1 MSRRLQPGE
10 VRMLVRDVMFTQVRE
25 IDCDGCLL
33 ELHIYVELTLAG
45 ESPER
50 SMPKVAQ
57 HLRQCFCC
65 REEFEFLLVVLR
77 SCD

>member
-1 MSRRLQPGE
+1 
-10 VRMLVRDVMFTQVRE
+10 MLVRDVMFTQVRE